1 MTNYFC
7 SFHQSKYGINMIIRR
22 FKKEDAGELVKL
34 SSKSAEE
41 LTGWEPESKSF
52 FLKLANKDRDMTW
65 IAEDKGKIIGYLVGD
80 KLKRTNILGEKTEGI
95 ELATVFVLKEF
106 RKKGIATKLIKQFE
120 KIMKQRKEKG
130 IFCYANEKSID
141 VLKSLG
147 YKQTC
152 FYLQKMF
159 K

>member
-1 MTNYFC
+1 
-7 SFHQSKYGINMIIRR
+7 MIIRR
-22 FKKEDAGELVKL
+22 LKKDDTEQLITL
-34 SSKSAEE
+34 SKKSVEE
-41 LTGWEPESKSF
+41 LTGWEPESKTF
-52 FLKLANKDRDMTW
+52 FLKLVKKDKDMVW
-65 IAEDKGKIIGYLVGD
+65 VAEDKDKIVGYLVGD
-80 KLKRTNILGEKTEGI
+80 KLKRINILGEKSEGI

-120 KIMKQRKEKG
+120 KVMKQRKEKG
-130 IFCYANEKSID
+130 IFCYANEKSINL
-141 VLKSLG
+141 LKSLG